1 MLITRA
7 MQLNGMD
14 GINYAG
20 LSWRALADE
29 VMAAH
34 EREWERNDR
43 FDPFSGFVYS
53 ATLGKQVQAYLN
65 GLPGVNGDNY
75 TGPPGTAGPYGW
87 YGYDLLI
94 NFKDPDYVAA
104 DGSTDWMTRLSAGPN
119 NTVEVSHYK
128 IDNGI
133 PWGAFAIIAAPFA
146 MAAMG
151 VGVGATAGVA
161 EVGIAEAVG
170 WTSGYDLAMGADL
183 LSMTGAGATGAAAT
197 VAAEVPAW
205 TSGYDLAMGQDLL
218 SMTGGG
224 AAAVA
229 PEVAWTSGYDL
240 PMGQDLLSMT
250 GAGTVSSPDLLSSMQ
265 KAMGTVRNATGLVST
280 LTSVASAAGGS
291 RMPVRT
297 STAQVYPQQM
307 PQVTTQYVHARPADD
322 KTMMIG
328 LGVGV
333 AVLALLLTRG

>member
-20 LSWRALADE
+20 LSWRALAGE

-34 EREWERNDR
+34 QREWETKDG
-43 FDPFSGFVYS
+43 FDVLSGFVYS
-53 ATLGKQVQAYLN
+53 PMLGRQVQAYLS
-65 GLPGVNGDNY
+65 GLPGINGDSY
-75 TGPPGTAGPYGW
+75 SGPPGTAGPYGW

-94 NFKDPDYVAA
+94 HFKDPDYVAA
-104 DGSTDWMTRLSAGPN
+104 DGSTDWMTRLTAGPN
-119 NTVEVSHYK
+119 DTVEVSHYK
-128 IDNGI
+128 IDNSI
-133 PWGAFAIIAAPFA
+133 PWAAFAIIAAPLA
-146 MAAMG
+146 MSALGIGAG
-151 VGVGATAGVA
+151 AGATAGAA

-183 LSMTGAGATGAAAT
+183 LGMTGAGTAAA

-250 GAGTVSSPDLLSSMQ
+250 GAGTVSSQDLLSSLQ
-265 KAMGTVRNATGLVST
+265 RAAGTIRNATGLVST